1 MTPWWRSS
9 GPRSGREELVVKRVA
24 VTGVGIISAVGNNAG
39 VFFQNLAAGRSGI
52 RRLSSDFTEQLSVKV
67 AAESTFRG
75 EDFFSKKQLG
85 LLDRA
90 SQMALAAAAEAWND
104 AGLELREE
112 EKQRSGV
119 YLGTGMGGA
128 NSLDEMFGKLYKT
141 DARRVSPLFVAKIM
155 PNAPASHISIQYGLS
170 GPCLTFSTA
179 CSSSAVS
186 IGEAFRQI
194 KAGYADVILAGGAES
209 LLAYGSFK
217 CWESLGVLAPED
229 GENPAATCRPFS
241 KDRAGFVL
249 GEGAAIIVLED
260 MERATKRRASI
271 YGEVTGYGSTADAH
285 HITSP
290 SVDGQA
296 RAMLLALEEAR
307 MSPDEIDY
315 INAHGT
321 ATTKNDIVE
330 TQAIKEVFKERAHAV
345 PISSTK
351 SMHGHLLGA
360 TGAVEFVAALLAM
373 KHEKIPPTAHL
384 RVADPDCDLDYVP
397 NIGRTGVKVKTIMS
411 NSFAFGGTNAVL
423 VAKAV

>member
-1 MTPWWRSS
+1 MR
-9 GPRSGREELVVKRVA
+9 RVA
-24 VTGVGIISAVGNNAG
+24 VTGVGIISAVGNTAE
-39 VFFQNLAAGRSGI
+39 VFFHNLAAGRSGI
-52 RRLSSDFTEQLSVKV
+52 RRISSDFANALEVKV
-67 AAESTFRG
+67 AAESTFSG
-75 EDFFSKKQLG
+75 EDHYSKKQLG
-85 LLDRA
+85 ILDRA
-90 SQMALAAAAEAWND
+90 SQMALAAASQAWTD
-104 AGLELREE
+104 SGLELSDR

-128 NSLDEMFGKLYKT
+128 NSLDEMFGKLYRE
-141 DARRVSPLFVAKIM
+141 DAARVSPLFVPKIM
-155 PNAPASHISIQYGLS
+155 SNAPASHISIQYGLS

-194 KAGYADVILAGGAES
+194 KAGYSDIILAGGAES

-229 GENPAATCRPFS
+229 AENPAASCRPFS

-249 GEGAAIIVLED
+249 GEGAAIVVLEE
-260 MERATKRRASI
+260 MERARKRGAPI
-271 YGEVTGYGSTADAH
+271 YAELAGYGSTSDAH

-296 RAMLLALEEAR
+296 RAMRLALEEAR
-307 MSPDEIDY
+307 ISPDEIDY

-330 TQAIKEVFKERAHAV
+330 TRAIKEVFGARAKSI
-345 PISSTK
+345 PTSSTK

-360 TGAVEFVAALLAM
+360 TGAAEFVATLLAM
-373 KHEKIPPTAHL
+373 KHQTIPPTAHL
-384 RVADPDCDLDYVP
+384 RVPDPECDLDYVP
-397 NIGRTGVKVKTIMS
+397 NVGRTGVRVRTIMS

-423 VAKAV
+423 VARAV

>member
-1 MTPWWRSS
+1 MR
-9 GPRSGREELVVKRVA
+9 RVA
-24 VTGVGIISAVGNNAG
+24 VTGVGIISAVGNTAE
-39 VFFQNLAAGRSGI
+39 VFFQSLAAGRSGI
-52 RRLSSDFTEQLSVKV
+52 RKISSDFSHKLQIKV
-67 AAESTFRG
+67 AANSMFKG
-75 EDFFSKKQLG
+75 EDFYSKKDLG
-85 LLDRA
+85 LLDRT
-90 SQMALAAAAEAWND
+90 SQMAIAAASQAWRES
-104 AGLELREE
+104 GLELHEE

-128 NSLDEMFGKLYKT
+128 NSLDEMFSKLYKN
-141 DARRVSPLFVAKIM
+141 DAVRVSPLSVTKIM
-155 PNAPASHISIQYGLS
+155 SNASASHISMQYGLS

-194 KAGYADVILAGGAES
+194 KAGYADIILAGGAES

-229 GENPAATCRPFS
+229 TENPAATCRPFS

-249 GEGAAIIVLED
+249 GEGAAIVVLEE
-260 MERATKRRASI
+260 MERARKRGANI
-271 YGEVTGYGSTADAH
+271 YGEVAGYGSTADAQ

-290 SVDGQA
+290 SAEGQA
-296 RAMLLALEEAR
+296 RAMRRALEEAR
-307 MSPDEIDY
+307 TSSGDIDY

-321 ATTKNDIVE
+321 ATLKNDIVE
-330 TQAIKEVFKERAHAV
+330 TLAIKEVFRERARII

-360 TGAVEFVAALLAM
+360 AGAVEFVAALLAM
-373 KHEKIPPTAHL
+373 NNQTVPPTAHL
-384 RVADPDCDLDYVP
+384 RIPDPDCDLDYVP
-397 NIGRTGVKVKTIMS
+397 NTGRTGVRVKTIMS

>member
-1 MTPWWRSS
+1 MR
-9 GPRSGREELVVKRVA
+9 RVA
-24 VTGVGIISAVGNNAG
+24 VTGMGVISAVGNTAEA
-39 VFFQNLAAGRSGI
+39 FFQNLAAGTSGI
-52 RRLSSDFTEQLSVKV
+52 RRISTDFADKLQVRV
-67 AAESTFRG
+67 AADSAFKG
-75 EDFFSKKQLG
+75 EDFYSRKELG
-85 LLDRA
+85 LLDRT
-90 SQMALAAAAEAWND
+90 SQMAVAAASQAWTES
-104 AGLELREE
+104 GLELCEE

-128 NSLDEMFGKLYKT
+128 NSLDEMFGKLYR
-141 DARRVSPLFVAKIM
+141 DEAVRVSPLFVTKIM
-155 PNAPASHISIQYGLS
+155 SNAPASHISMRYGLT

-194 KAGYADVILAGGAES
+194 KGGYADIMLAGGSES

-229 GENPAATCRPFS
+229 AENPSATCRPFS

-249 GEGAAIIVLED
+249 GEGAAIVVLEE
-260 MERATKRRASI
+260 MERARRRGATI
-271 YGEVTGYGSTADAH
+271 YGEVAGYGSTADAR

-290 SVDGQA
+290 SKDGQS
-296 RAMLLALEEAR
+296 RAMRQALEEAR
-307 MSPDEIDY
+307 TPFGEIDY

-321 ATTKNDIVE
+321 ATLKNDIVE
-330 TQAIKEVFKERAHAV
+330 TQAIKEVCGERARSIPV
-345 PISSTK
+345 SSTK

-373 KHEKIPPTAHL
+373 KHQTIPPTAHL
-384 RVADPDCDLDYVP
+384 RIPDPECDLDYVP
-397 NIGRTGVKVKTIMS
+397 NTGRTGVRVRTIMS

-423 VAKAV
+423 VAKLV